1 MAAGK
6 GGAVV
11 SIEIRCSRDHSL
23 RIERAIISG
32 NVSLCSSFAFRLS
45 SFLRGNSRDEA
56 SLRAAAAAPC
66 TCSFRA
72 VMETGDFGGL

>member
-1 MAAGK
+1 M
-6 GGAVV
+6 V

-56 SLRAAAAAPC
+56 SLRAAAAAAPC

-72 VMETGDFGGL
+72 VMGTGDFGGL